1 MDTHGLWRPHSRGYG
16 PLRQQHLRCGELVTL
31 GAATSGQDERA
42 GVITWAFPEKPA
54 RAPAQILA
62 GSSPLSSSWLWAW
75 ANESVLRA
83 MSRDA
88 RPVRDWA
95 EAHGHHAPAQLPLP
109 ALVRVRARA
118 DSCRRERQ
126 WHA

>member
-1 MDTHGLWRPHSRGYG
+1 MASGVLNHEVTGRCVNSTSDVGSSLRSERPPR
-16 PLRQQHLRCGELVTL
+16 
-31 GAATSGQDERA
+31 GQDQRA
-42 GVITWAFPEKPA
+42 GVITWAFPEKLA

-62 GSSPLSSSWLWAW
+62 GSSPLSSSWLSAW

-95 EAHGHHAPAQLPLP
+95 EAHGHHAPAQLPLS